1 MIDSFLVKNYK
12 AFKEACIKI
21 RPITIFLGANSV
33 GKSSLL
39 QFLLLLKQTA
49 TFGSKADKCPFKM
62 YGPFANLGSV
72 DNLFRN
78 KNNTETIEITI
89 ALKNTK
95 LPSLFKDIFTNY
107 QQFFLTLP
115 YLFPISGML
124 KLRNHESKFKNTQ
137 DFYDYVR
144 ALLDVVAKQRV
155 EDFRKSIAYIVEN
168 SSSVAPDDII
178 KRDINEIVSTYTFLQ
193 TLSSEINKIIGN
205 VTNTVSISFC
215 MKENVLTVCGLK
227 VSVNEKIVFDINAFD
242 NFSVVSSF
250 CTIKETDVAY
260 IKQRV
265 DFSTTLF
272 EIIDEDQTDIDIK
285 NTSTLSNFIV
295 KIANLY
301 IKTLREEFNPSL
313 IQHIRPLRANP
324 RRYYVIDDEELT
336 PYATTLDGDRLIE
349 TLRDNETV
357 LKKVNKWLE
366 NYNLSIKIERSE
378 DVIHHLKIIQNNVEL
393 DIPDVGFGIS
403 QVLPVL
409 VQTQCLPEKSITII
423 EQPEIHLHPI
433 MQADI
438 ADLFRVSAS
447 EKTPLIIETHS
458 EYLLRRIRRR
468 VATKKMS
475 SKDVSIYLFS
485 GKTND
490 RDYTDVKQ
498 LDMTSTGAFE
508 WPSDYYGGEMQ
519 RDIFEFISAQSES

>member
-39 QFLLLLKQTA
+39 QLLLLLKQTA

-78 KNNTETIEITI
+78 KNKSETIEITI
-89 ALKNTK
+89 ALRNTK
-95 LPSLFKDIFTNY
+95 LPSLFKEIFTNY

-115 YLFPISGML
+115 FIFPITGML
-124 KLRNHESKFKNTQ
+124 DLRKRITKFKNTQ
-137 DFYDYVR
+137 DFYDYIR
-144 ALLDVVAKQRV
+144 ALLDVVRKEKI
-155 EDFRKSIAYIVEN
+155 EDFRKSLAYVVEN
-168 SSSVAPDDII
+168 SSSIAPDDII
-178 KRDINEIVSTYTFLQ
+178 KRDINEIISTYIFLQ
-193 TLSSEINKIIGN
+193 TLSSELNKIGN
-205 VTNTVSISFC
+205 VTNTISFSFC

-227 VSVNEKIVFDINAFD
+227 VLVNEKIVFDINTSNGFCV
-242 NFSVVSSF
+242 SSSF
-250 CTIKETDVAY
+250 CSIKDVDVTY
-260 IKQRV
+260 ISQHV

-272 EIIDEDQTDIDIK
+272 EIIDEKQTDIDTK
-285 NTSTLSNFIV
+285 DTTTLSNFVV
-295 KIANLY
+295 KVASLY
-301 IKTLREEFNPSL
+301 IKNLREEFSPSL

-324 RRYYVIDDEELT
+324 RRYYVIDDKELT

-366 NYNLSIKIERSE
+366 NYNLSIKIEQSE
-378 DVIHHLKIIQNNVEL
+378 DVIHHLKINQNNVEL

-438 ADLFRVSAS
+438 ADLFRESAS

-458 EYLLRRIRRR
+458 EYMLRRIRRR

-508 WPSDYYGGEMQ
+508 WPTDYYGGEMQ